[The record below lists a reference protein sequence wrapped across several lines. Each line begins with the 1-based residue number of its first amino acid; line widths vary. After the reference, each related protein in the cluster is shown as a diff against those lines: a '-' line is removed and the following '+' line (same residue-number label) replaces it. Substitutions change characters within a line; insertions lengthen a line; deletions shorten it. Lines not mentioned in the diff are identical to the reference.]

1 MRGGGER
8 DELSGIFVL
17 NTLRRG
23 SWDILVA
30 FWKGKRTLIET
41 LRHLHSIFFLLL
53 LHLIITKQATDDDVR
68 NIETCFFKNRKSRDT
83 YTDVVVVVV
92 LNNK

>member
-1 MRGGGER
+1 MCQ
-8 DELSGIFVL
+8 LK
-17 NTLRRG
+17 TLRRG

-41 LRHLHSIFFLLL
+41 VRLLRNIFSLLL
-53 LHLIITKQATDDDVR
+53 LHLIITKQSTDDGVR
-68 NIETCFFKNRKSRDT
+68 NIETCFFKNHKSRDT
-83 YTDVVVVVV
+83 YTDVVV